1 MVDFF
6 VMSPKQSKAYTLSL
20 LSLTP
25 PHPTAREFPRK
36 QMMSLDRKFCLRYLI
51 VIEIEMLYLTFQ
63 TSRNYYSRN
72 YLYITV

>member
-1 MVDFF
+1 MDALNGHLFMVDFF
-6 VMSPKQSKAYTLSL
+6 VMSPKHTL
-20 LSLTP
+20 
-25 PHPTAREFPRK
+25 HPTAREFPRK